1 MKIID
6 PPMENTMKITIEFED
21 VLVRADKD
29 EVIIIQ
35 TDQETK
41 KKSKVVLSFDEISE
55 INDVI
60 GASVLANSDD
70 DDDDD

>member
-1 MKIID
+1 
-6 PPMENTMKITIEFED
+6 MENTMKITIEFED